1 MYTQN
6 TFELSYKENQNDLR
20 NSEKEEQKAVE
31 ILAQNWNSL
40 VEESKSV
47 SEWNVQFD
55 HHEERPRQSSIKIED
70 DLFFQKLKSE
80 LNKRKKY
87 KANWLHKILTIIP
100 SCMWKK
106 YKVLMRK

>member
-6 TFELSYKENQNDLR
+6 TFELSSKENQNDLA

-40 VEESKSV
+40 VEESKSA

-55 HHEERPRQSSIKIED
+55 H
-70 DLFFQKLKSE
+70 
-80 LNKRKKY
+80 N
-87 KANWLHKILTIIP
+87 
-100 SCMWKK
+100 
-106 YKVLMRK
+106 